1 MIAARPGTACPAPR
15 ASAAGR
21 ALAEL
26 RAGRLTDTGPRACR
40 GPSLLLKRVG
50 ADTSSETK
58 PNSPP
63 S

>member
-1 MIAARPGTACPAPR
+1 MIAARPGTTCPAPR

-26 RAGRLTDTGPRACR
+26 RAGRPTDAGPRACQ
-40 GPSLLLKRVG
+40 GPSLLLRRVC
-50 ADTSSETK
+50 AEMSSETK